1 MLEHK
6 TYIWSSE
13 LKVTH
18 LLRIIEWFHKS
29 SKWRENKC
37 HVIVHA
43 SFDKM
48 PNIKQRNY
56 NLQAEHKVAQ
66 VDKVA
71 SGKKGHVTDCVSCA
85 RLSNILK
92 QWKIT

>member
-1 MLEHK
+1 MHNFTIVEGREK
-6 TYIWSSE
+6 TNFLS
-13 LKVTH
+13 L
-18 LLRIIEWFHKS
+18 IIHS
-29 SKWRENKC
+29 
-37 HVIVHA
+37 

-71 SGKKGHVTDCVSCA
+71 KRKTKFHVTHHTF
-85 RLSNILK
+85 LSE
-92 QWKIT
+92 